1 MTIRSSSLD
10 AVVAALEPGM
20 TVFVPGVS
28 GESLAFF
35 SALAAAPDKAAGVRF
50 LGVHFPG
57 INKND
62 YTALH
67 PQARLRGYFMQP
79 HLRAPIR
86 DGRVEI
92 IPTDYAGV
100 LKDLA
105 RQQIDLVI
113 AQVSLPDHNG
123 MMSLGV
129 SHDFLPAIWQRAK
142 RRVAH
147 VNSAMPATRGSSQLH
162 FDDCDLLCEATS
174 PLVEFDGGTPSADLF
189 QLGCNVAE
197 LIRDG
202 DTLQFGIG
210 KIQSAIL
217 RALSGHR
224 HLRVWSG
231 MVCADVLGLLDSGVI
246 AGDAVIEAGVALG
259 DASFYE
265 RLGYNSSFFFRPA
278 SETHDVRRIALIP
291 NFVSI
296 NAALEVDL
304 LGQVNSEA
312 LDGRLVAGVGGM
324 PAFAQGAQL
333 SAGGRLIICLAA
345 TAARGQV
352 SRIVPRLGPGSL
364 VALPRYAADTVVT
377 EYGIARLEGLGTD
390 ARAERLLDISAP
402 KFRAE
407 LAAQWR
413 DIRERL

>member
-1 MTIRSSSLD
+1 MGIRSSSLE

-35 SALAAAPDKAAGVRF
+35 RALAATPEKAADVRF

-57 INKND
+57 INEND
-62 YTALH
+62 YAGLH

-86 DGRVEI
+86 EGRVEI
-92 IPTDYAGV
+92 VPTDYAGV

-105 RQQIDLVI
+105 RQQVDVAI
-113 AQVSLPDHNG
+113 AQVSPPDGNG
-123 MMSLGV
+123 AMSLGI
-129 SHDFLPAIWQRAK
+129 SHDFLPAVWERAK
-142 RRVAH
+142 LRVAH
-147 VNSAMPATRGSSQLH
+147 VNPAMPATRGSWQIRT
-162 FDDCDLLCEATS
+162 DDCDLLCEAPS
-174 PLVEFDGGTPSADLF
+174 PLLEFDGGTPSADLL
-189 QLGCNVAE
+189 QLGRNVAE

-202 DTLQFGIG
+202 DSLQFGIG
-210 KIQSAIL
+210 KMQSAIL
-217 RALSGHR
+217 HALSGHR
-224 HLRVWSG
+224 RLRVWSG
-231 MVCADVLGLLDSGVI
+231 MVSADVLGLLDNGVI
-246 AGDAVIEAGVALG
+246 SGDAAIEAGVALG

-265 RLGYNSSFFFRPA
+265 RVGHDCSFYFRPV
-278 SETHDVRRIALIP
+278 SETHDVRRIAAIP

-304 LGQVNSEA
+304 FGQANSEA
-312 LDGRLVAGVGGM
+312 LDGRLIAGVGGM

-333 SAGGRLIICLAA
+333 SPGGRSVICLSA
-345 TAARGQV
+345 TAAKGQV

-364 VALPRYAADTVVT
+364 VSLPRHAAGTVVT
-377 EYGIARLEGLGTD
+377 EYGIARLEGLDTD
-390 ARAERLLDISAP
+390 ARAERLIEVAAP
-402 KFRAE
+402 QFRSE